1 MREYFTASVNGSP
14 SRPGRSC
21 FTWDAAQATTASLA
35 MIQFKSGEFPPQIL
49 SIRLSQPR
57 NNTYFVLW
65 IESQSRNT
73 YCTPTLFISQTG
85 ACSLICFDSFL
96 RVHTSSDNI
105 SSQIHRSSYG
115 PRLEA
120 RTSWKSFETPSG
132 INVF

>member
-1 MREYFTASVNGSP
+1 M
-14 SRPGRSC
+14 SC

-35 MIQFKSGEFPPQIL
+35 MIFKSGEFPLKIL
-49 SIRLSQPR
+49 SAIRFNQIYRRCEATYPQPR